1 MYQRA
6 PLLREW
12 PLPCPQN
19 WAGTSPKLQVPQS
32 FTPTSQ
38 TDLLAIIQGAVQ
50 SGRRLRCVG
59 HAHTWTPVFAD
70 DEVGPLSLAA

>member
-1 MYQRA
+1 M
-6 PLLREW
+6 
-12 PLPCPQN
+12 QN
-19 WAGTSPKLQVPQS
+19 WAGTAPKLQIPQS

-38 TDLLAIIQGAVQ
+38 ADLLAIIQAAVQ

-70 DEVGPLSLAA
+70 DEVGSLSWGA